1 MRRPCAT
8 FSGMADLE
16 RAKQERGTAMIV
28 IGRRRVLHG
37 VGVLAATATL
47 PAGAAGLVATPPQST
62 GPFYPLALPLDS
74 DNDLVI
80 VDGGPE
86 RAAGTVLHLG
96 GRVLDADGRPVRGAR
111 IEIWQCDA
119 FGVYHHPGDR
129 RGPADANFQGFGATT
144 ADDEGA
150 YRFRTIEPVPYP
162 GRTPHIHFKIAGP
175 GFEPL
180 TTQMYLADHP
190 LNARD
195 GLYRR
200 LGERARLV
208 TVDLEPAPGL
218 EPTAKSGAKRGL
230 FDIVLG
236 PDGITSDG

>member
-1 MRRPCAT
+1 M
-8 FSGMADLE
+8 
-16 RAKQERGTAMIV
+16 AKQEGRHAMILTS
-28 IGRRRVLHG
+28 RRRVLHG
-37 VGVLAATATL
+37 AGALAATAAL
-47 PAGAAGLVATPPQST
+47 PAGAADLIATPPQST
-62 GPFYPLALPLDS
+62 GPFYPLSLPLDA

-80 VDGGPE
+80 VEGGPE
-86 RAAGTVLHLG
+86 RAAGTILHLA
-96 GRVLDADGRPVRGAR
+96 GRVLDADGRPVRRVR

-119 FGVYHHPGDR
+119 FGVYHHPRDP

-144 ADDEGA
+144 ADDQGA

-190 LNARD
+190 LNERD

-200 LGERARLV
+200 LGDQARLV
-208 TVDLEPAPGL
+208 TVDLEPAPDL
-218 EPTAKSGAKRGL
+218 EPAAKSGAKRGL

-236 PDGITSDG
+236 PGGIPRDG

>member
-1 MRRPCAT
+1 M
-8 FSGMADLE
+8 
-16 RAKQERGTAMIV
+16 AKQEGRHAMILTS
-28 IGRRRVLHG
+28 RRRVLHG
-37 VGVLAATATL
+37 AGALAATAAL
-47 PAGAAGLVATPPQST
+47 PAGAAGLIATPPQST
-62 GPFYPLALPLDS
+62 GPFYPLSLPLDA

-80 VDGGPE
+80 VEGGPE
-86 RAAGTVLHLG
+86 RAAGTILHLA
-96 GRVLDADGRPVRGAR
+96 GRVLDADGRPVRGVR

-119 FGVYHHPGDR
+119 FGVYHHPRDP

-144 ADDEGA
+144 ADDQGA

-190 LNARD
+190 LNERD

-200 LGERARLV
+200 LGDQARLV
-208 TVDLEPAPGL
+208 TVDLEPAPDL
-218 EPTAKSGAKRGL
+218 EPAAKSGAKRGL

-236 PDGITSDG
+236 PGGIPRDS

>member
-8 FSGMADLE
+8 FMPM
-16 RAKQERGTAMIV
+16 QEPEQHAMTV
-28 IGRRRVLHG
+28 TSRRRLLG
-37 VGVLAATATL
+37 GAGALAASAAL
-47 PAGAAGLVATPPQST
+47 PAGAAGLIATPPQST
-62 GPFYPLALPLDS
+62 GPFYPLSLPLDA

-80 VDGGPE
+80 VEGQPE
-86 RAAGTVLHLG
+86 RAAGTILHLW
-96 GRVLDADGRPVRGAR
+96 GRVLDPDGRPVRRAR

-119 FGVYHHPGDR
+119 LGVYHHSRDR

-144 ADDEGA
+144 ADDQGA

-180 TTQMYLADHP
+180 TTQMYLAGQP
-190 LNARD
+190 LNAQD

-200 LGERARLV
+200 LGEQARLV
-208 TVDLEPAPGL
+208 TVRLDPAPDLEP
-218 EPTAKSGAKRGL
+218 TVKSGTKRGV

-236 PDGITSDG
+236 PDGIPRQD